1 MNGQKRVAL
10 ILSAEE
16 YAELSAQA
24 KLSSMPVATFI
35 RVLALR
41 QLRDATLPPLR
52 NLWRICCAFRIR
64 MARPP
69 CGTAKPCPAVVLRC
83 LP

>member
-41 QLRDATLPPLR
+41 QLRDAT
-52 NLWRICCAFRIR
+52 
-64 MARPP
+64 
-69 CGTAKPCPAVVLRC
+69 
-83 LP
+83 